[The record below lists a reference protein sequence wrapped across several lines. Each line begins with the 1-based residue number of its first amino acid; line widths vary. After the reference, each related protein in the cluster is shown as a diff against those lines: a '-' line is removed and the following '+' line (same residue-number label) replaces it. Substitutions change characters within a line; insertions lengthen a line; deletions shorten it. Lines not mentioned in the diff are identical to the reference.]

1 MWESEAMK
9 SDEKKFESE
18 KNLLIHN
25 HEILVN
31 TILDEKKRLEQA
43 LVEATTIIKS
53 LVYEIRNNG
62 YFDEWPPDFVFD
74 VVVDGEINK
83 HVWAKAKSFLE
94 NVNFNKGESHE

>member
-1 MWESEAMK
+1 MSES
-9 SDEKKFESE
+9 KFESE

-43 LVEATTIIKS
+43 LVEATTIVKS

-62 YFDEWPPDFVFD
+62 YFNEWEPDFSFD

-83 HVWAKAKSFLE
+83 NVWAKAKSFLE
-94 NVNFNKGESHE
+94 NVNFNKGEPHE